1 MTISRYV
8 RANSLYRNMLCI
20 INRERMDTC
29 LMAFIEFFI
38 VLLLVVI
45 IYNAYKKNNAELS
58 LHLNI
63 VILFVAVLKL
73 LYLIYL
79 SMNKISLCEATQ
91 SLYCSNS

>member
-1 MTISRYV
+1 MNTG
-8 RANSLYRNMLCI
+8 
-20 INRERMDTC
+20 
-29 LMAFIEFFI
+29 LMAFVEFFV

-45 IYNAYKKNNAELS
+45 IYNAYKKNNTELS

-79 SMNKISLCEATQ
+79 SMNNISLCQMAQ
-91 SLYCSNS
+91 ILYCPSN

>member
-1 MTISRYV
+1 MHTG
-8 RANSLYRNMLCI
+8 
-20 INRERMDTC
+20 
-29 LMAFIEFFI
+29 LMAFIEFFV

-79 SMNKISLCEATQ
+79 SMNNISLCQIAQ
-91 SLYCSNS
+91 SLYCPGS